1 METREFECLQGLMD
15 GFRNHLRLTTT
26 DMDGILME
34 NLRAAILVC
43 EHEISTV
50 IPVSSFTLGT
60 EFSPAISLRYPVLQ
74 VTSVK
79 VDGQVVP
86 ATEYSF
92 DQKELRFASGVE
104 GSAVEVQYSAGLP
117 QIPFDIQ
124 AAIFLLGAGLFNNP
138 TDHPEERDRT
148 SARNLLRPYRRWG
161 KH

>member
-1 METREFECLQGLMD
+1 METRKFVCLEVLLED
-15 GFRNHLRLTTT
+15 FRNHLRLTTH
-26 DMDGILME
+26 DMDAILMG
-34 NLRAAILVC
+34 NLRAAILVA

-50 IPVSSFTLGT
+50 IPVSVFTLS
-60 EFSPAISLRYPVLQ
+60 EKFSPAISLRFPVLQ

-86 ATEYSF
+86 ATEFFF

-104 GSAVEVQYSAGLP
+104 GAAVEVEYSAGLR

-124 AAIFLLGAGLFNNP
+124 AAVFLLGASLFNNP

-148 SARNLLRPYRRWG
+148 SARNLLRAYRTWG
-161 KH
+161 TH

>member
-92 DQKELRFASGVE
+92 DQKELRFDNFHRVGENCFTCTILYKADFTATQWYGKDSYEREDGYQMVFIRQNDQWLAATM
-104 GSAVEVQYSAGLP
+104 SAFE
-117 QIPFDIQ
+117 
-124 AAIFLLGAGLFNNP
+124 
-138 TDHPEERDRT
+138 
-148 SARNLLRPYRRWG
+148 
-161 KH
+161 

>member
-1 METREFECLQGLMD
+1 METREFVCLEVLLE
-15 GFRNHLRLTTT
+15 GFRNHLRLTTH
-26 DMDGILME
+26 DMDAILME
-34 NLRAAILVC
+34 NLRAAILVA

-50 IPVSSFTLGT
+50 IPVSVFALGT
-60 EFSPAISLRYPVLQ
+60 EFSPAISLRFPVLR

-92 DQKELRFASGVE
+92 DKKELRFAQGVE
-104 GSAVEVQYSAGLP
+104 GAAVEVEYSAGLQ

-124 AAIFLLGAGLFNNP
+124 VAVFLLGASLFNNP